1 MARLRDGAVDAA
13 ELDGEVLASLLD
25 DGLAE
30 VTRRAARTFR
40 VAAPRRRQGSSRGA
54 GARRP

>member
-1 MARLRDGAVDAA
+1 MAKLRVGPVAAA

-30 VTRRAARTFR
+30 VTRGRAHL
-40 VAAPRRRQGSSRGA
+40 PRPPQRESSPGA
-54 GARRP
+54 GARRS